1 MLHEQSAVH
10 RRGCSCC
17 SNCLSTWHSLPFH
30 AALSAFP
37 WDTLCLSRV
46 YSLPFLRAERG
57 LLSACPKAE
66 SNPYQTG
73 AICAFPYGSV
83 CLSIGHSLPFTLTP
97 QPPLALSAEP
107 PTVSA
112 SPFANQAM
120 GSMSDLPS
128 TSGANVAS
136 TSAMPQRYSNTDF
149 GPDINLWYQ
158 PSSDAVTRAGDVLG
172 MPHLDGYT
180 AKVGPFSFLFW
191 FLCLYL
197 CLCLRLCLCLCSCSC
212 SCLCLC
218 LYI

>member
-1 MLHEQSAVH
+1 MAAGQIPFLQ
-10 RRGCSCC
+10 GDF
-17 SNCLSTWHSLPFH
+17 CLSK
-30 AALSAFP
+30 
-37 WDTLCLSRV
+37 
-46 YSLPFLRAERG
+46 G
-57 LLSACPKAE
+57 LLSA
-66 SNPYQTG
+66 
-73 AICAFPYGSV
+73 
-83 CLSIGHSLPFTLTP
+83 LHSLPSLCLSTGYSLHFRRALSFTSAP
-97 QPPLALSAEP
+97 QPALALSAEP

-128 TSGANVAS
+128 TSGANIAS

-197 CLCLRLCLCLCSCSC
+197 CLCLRQCLC
-212 SCLCLC
+212 
-218 LYI
+218 